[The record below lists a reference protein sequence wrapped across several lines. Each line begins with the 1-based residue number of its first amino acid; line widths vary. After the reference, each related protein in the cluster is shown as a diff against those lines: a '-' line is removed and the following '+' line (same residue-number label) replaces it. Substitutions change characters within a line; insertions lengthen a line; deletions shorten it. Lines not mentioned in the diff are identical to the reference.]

1 MAIHVPNSM
10 GKVNQVLEVPG
21 FLNITASLRS
31 GCYLLAHRG
40 VVIYI
45 GQAKTLLGRV
55 YTHRNLWGQKARGK
69 RGPDWMPIK
78 GILFDEVHI
87 CPCPTDKLD
96 EFERELIALYKPKFN
111 INLKAPGQA
120 NAPASLRIAG
130 RIVVMTSVRPQPQ
143 IERRI

>member
-1 MAIHVPNSM
+1 MQI
-10 GKVNQVLEVPG
+10 EG
-21 FLNITASLRS
+21 FTDVSLTLRS

-45 GQAKTLLGRV
+45 GQAKTLLGRI

-87 CPCPTDKLD
+87 CPCPTDRLD
-96 EFERELIALYKPKFN
+96 EFERELINLYKPKFN
-111 INLKAPGQA
+111 RNLKESGLAD
-120 NAPASLRIAG
+120 APATLRIAG
-130 RIVVMTSVRPQPQ
+130 RTVALAHPSVRPQPQ